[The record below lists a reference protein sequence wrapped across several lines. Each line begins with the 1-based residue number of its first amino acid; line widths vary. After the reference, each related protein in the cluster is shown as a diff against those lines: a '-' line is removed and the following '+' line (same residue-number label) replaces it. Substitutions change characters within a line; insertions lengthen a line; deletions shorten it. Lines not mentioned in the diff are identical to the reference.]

1 MCSSY
6 ILAGFIRPVVIFGA
20 IADIARERLKSTFPD
35 KFEFPRKCLYSL
47 TSAPR
52 FKIME
57 VFKILM
63 LLCSNV
69 LSALLNK
76 TFPSIHPFNHVKMC

>member
-47 TSAPR
+47 TSAPSFR
-52 FKIME
+52 SWKCLRSGCCF
-57 VFKILM
+57 VQ
-63 LLCSNV
+63 
-69 LSALLNK
+69 
-76 TFPSIHPFNHVKMC
+76 MC